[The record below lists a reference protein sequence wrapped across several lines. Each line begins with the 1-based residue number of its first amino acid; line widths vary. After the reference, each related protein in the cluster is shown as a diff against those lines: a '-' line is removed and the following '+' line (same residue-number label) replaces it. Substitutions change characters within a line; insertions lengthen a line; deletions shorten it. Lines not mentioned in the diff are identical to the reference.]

1 MYILFIMNKAGVMI
15 RLSKAENIEKYL
27 CISYIFIVI
36 SNKQMYAKIKM
47 GSVFW

>member
-1 MYILFIMNKAGVMI
+1 MNKAGVMT

-36 SNKQMYAKIKM
+36 SNKQMYAKINM
-47 GSVFW
+47 DSVFW